1 MNRFKKP
8 LIAVVVVLVALVGA
22 ASFWG
27 GEADEKQYLS
37 GEATIGTVDVTVSAT
52 GTVQPVTTVQIGSQ
66 ASGTVAWIG
75 VDYNS
80 PVKKGQIIARLDP
93 ATVQTQIANASASV
107 ASAQAAREASNGDI
121 EAQQASIAAA
131 RANVEA
137 ARARRD
143 DAAALVSRYEGLAN
157 VIAARDIEAART
169 QAAEANAQYNQSL
182 AQQRQA
188 EASLGSVRARRQQ
201 ADASLAQAQAQFQQ
215 ASVNLDNTVITS
227 PIDGVV
233 VSRTVDVGQT
243 VAASLQAPVLFT
255 IANDLSKMQILAA
268 IDEADVGQIREGLEV
283 RSTVDTFPNDTFR
296 GRVAQVRLE
305 ATTQENVVTYTAVV
319 EVDNPDLKLRPGM
332 TANVDISVERRENVL
347 TVPNAALRFRPDL
360 SDEDREQLRESI
372 QARRG
377 GASGEAGGQE
387 RRQRSEGAAPTD
399 RQTVWVLTAEK
410 RLEPRRVRTGLT
422 DGRVTEIV
430 ESDLREGDTVVTGE
444 TGGEEAGSQQRQQR
458 SGGSPLSGGRVG
470 GPRGR

>member
-1 MNRFKKP
+1 MKRFQKP
-8 LIAVVVVLVALVGA
+8 LIAAVVVLLAVAGL

-37 GEATIGTVDVTVSAT
+37 GTAEIGTVDVAVSAT

-107 ASAQAAREASNGDI
+107 SSAQASREASTGEI
-121 EAQQASIAAA
+121 EAQQASIDAA
-131 RANVEA
+131 RANVDA

-143 DAAALVSRYEGLAN
+143 DAAALVKRYEGLAN
-157 VIAARDIEAART
+157 VVAARDIEAART
-169 QAAEANAQYNQSL
+169 QAAEAVAQYNQSV
-182 AQQRQA
+182 AQLRQA
-188 EASLGSVRARRQQ
+188 EASLGSVRARREQ
-201 ADASLAQAQAQFQQ
+201 ANATLAQAQAQLQQ

-233 VSRTVDVGQT
+233 VSRAVDVGQT

-332 TANVDISVERRENVL
+332 TANVEISVERRENVL
-347 TVPNAALRFRPDL
+347 TVPNAALRFRPEL

-372 QARRG
+372 QTRRG
-377 GASGEAGGQE
+377 GSGEAGSRQ
-387 RRQRSEGAAPTD
+387 RRQRPDGVE
-399 RQTVWVLTAEK
+399 TVWVLTADEK
-410 RLEPRRVRTGLT
+410 LEPRRVRTGLT
-422 DGRVTEIV
+422 DGRVTEVV
-430 ESDLREGDTVVTGE
+430 ESDLREGETVVTGQ
-444 TGGEEAGSQQRQQR
+444 TGGETSGRQQQQR
-458 SGGSPLSGGRVG
+458 SGSSPLGGGGRMG

>member
-1 MNRFKKP
+1 MKRFQKP
-8 LIAVVVVLVALVGA
+8 LIGAVVVLLAVVGV
-22 ASFWG
+22 ASFWS
-27 GEADEKQYLS
+27 GEADEKQYLT
-37 GEATIGTVDVTVSAT
+37 GTAEIGTVDVAVSAT

-107 ASAQAAREASNGDI
+107 SSAQASREASAGEI
-121 EAQQASIAAA
+121 EAQQASIDAA
-131 RANVEA
+131 RANVDA

-143 DAAALVSRYEGLAN
+143 DAAALVKRYEGLAN
-157 VIAARDIEAART
+157 VVAARDIEAART
-169 QAAEANAQYNQSL
+169 QAAEAVAQYNQSV
-182 AQQRQA
+182 AQLRQA
-188 EASLGSVRARRQQ
+188 EASLGSVRARREQ
-201 ADASLAQAQAQFQQ
+201 ANAALAQAQAQLQQ

-233 VSRTVDVGQT
+233 VSRAVDVGQT

-332 TANVDISVERRENVL
+332 TANVEISVERRENVL
-347 TVPNAALRFRPDL
+347 TVPNAALRFRPEL

-377 GASGEAGGQE
+377 GSSSE
-387 RRQRSEGAAPTD
+387 RGDRQRSQRPEGNAAAD
-399 RQTVWVLTAEK
+399 RQTVWVLTADK
-410 RLEPRRVRTGLT
+410 KLEPRRVRTGLT
-422 DGRVTEIV
+422 DGRVTEVV
-430 ESDLREGDTVVTGE
+430 ESDLREGDTVVTGQ
-444 TGGEEAGSQQRQQR
+444 TGGETAERQQQ
-458 SGGSPLSGGRVG
+458 SGSSPLSGGRTR